1 MPIAEP
7 AMTVRP
13 GTRRI
18 RVLVVDDSAVV
29 RTVFSSEL
37 AKDPAI
43 EVVGTAPD
51 PFVARDLLLEQL
63 PDVITLDLE
72 MPRMDGITF
81 LRKIMKYRPTPVIVV
96 SSLTPSGG
104 QMAMEALA
112 AGAVEVMSKP
122 GAAYSVG
129 DMTADLIQRVKEVAS
144 HGVRAMVPGTSHRPV
159 SIAAGPALT
168 LTTNQILAIGAS
180 TGGTVA
186 IERILAALPPNVPG
200 IVITQHMPELF
211 TRFFANRLKA
221 MTRLDVREGVDGDSV
236 QPGVALVAPGNKHML
251 LRRSGARYLVE
262 VKDGPLVN
270 RHRPSVDVLFRSVA
284 RSAGRNAIGVI
295 LTGMGGDGAQ
305 GLLAMRQA
313 GARTV
318 AQDEASC
325 VVFGMPKVAIDAGA
339 VERVL
344 PLDLVAPE
352 LLRLAADVTRLG

>member
-1 MPIAEP
+1 
-7 AMTVRP
+7 
-13 GTRRI
+13 
-18 RVLVVDDSAVV
+18 VLVVDDSAVV
-29 RTVFSSEL
+29 RNVFSAEL

-51 PFVARDLLLEQL
+51 PFVARDMLLEKQ

-96 SSLTPSGG
+96 SSLTPAGG

-112 AGAVEVMSKP
+112 AGAVDVMCKP

-129 DMTADLIQRVKEVAS
+129 DMTADLVEKVKEVAS
-144 HGVRAMVPGTSHRPV
+144 NGVRVPVAGAPLPRPAHLV
-159 SIAAGPALT
+159 GATPAAPAALPALSR
-168 LTTNQILAIGAS
+168 TTNQILAIGAS

-186 IERILAALPPNVPG
+186 IERVLAALPPSVPG
-200 IVITQHMPELF
+200 IVITQHMPEQF
-211 TRFFANRLKA
+211 TRYFADRLKS

-236 QPGVALVAPGNKHML
+236 VPGVALVAPGNKHML
-251 LRRSGARYLVE
+251 LKRSGARYLVE
-262 VKDGPLVN
+262 VKDGPRVN
-270 RHRPSVDVLFRSVA
+270 RHRPSVDVMFRSVA
-284 RSAGRNAIGVI
+284 RSAGQNAIGVI

-305 GLLAMRQA
+305 GLLAMREA
-313 GARTV
+313 GARTI

-325 VVFGMPKVAIDAGA
+325 VVFGMPKVAIDSGA
-339 VERVL
+339 VERIL

-352 LLRLAADVTRLG
+352 VLRLADEAGRLS